1 MISRRALVR
10 VGVSLALIFSSIT
23 AVGSASEL
31 SDAQSRYTELQVAY
45 QSNLDALNGW
55 LPKSEADSQA
65 CIDRLA
71 RATSSADIS
80 SRQTCQE
87 ALIRFQTYK
96 ETVKRE
102 IEDFKVELASL
113 ESLIQSLKSSG
124 ATGTSPITG
133 GISASPS
140 GSALP
145 SANSPTPSLS
155 PTPQVSPS
163 SPAIVPNQSTNN
175 PSPTATPAATES
187 PNVATPQVTP
197 TPNQNS
203 TPASS
208 TTPIGTP
215 KPVTSNSP
223 SIAQKV
229 TPSPKP
235 IVKKKT
241 ITCVKGKTIRKVT
254 AVKPV
259 CPKGFKVQKSK

>member
-10 VGVSLALIFSSIT
+10 VVVSLALIFSSIT

-65 CIDRLA
+65 CIDRLS

-80 SRQTCQE
+80 SRQACQD
-87 ALIRFQTYK
+87 ALIRFQAYK
-96 ETVKRE
+96 EIVKKE
-102 IEDFKVELASL
+102 IEDLKVELASL

-187 PNVATPQVTP
+187 PNVATPQANPLP
-197 TPNQNS
+197 TQNS
-203 TPASS
+203 TPAS
-208 TTPIGTP
+208 TTQSP
-215 KPVTSNSP
+215 KPVASNSP

-229 TPSPKP
+229 TPSLKP

-241 ITCVKGKTIRKVT
+241 ITCVKGKTVRKVI
-254 AVKPV
+254 AVKPL

>member
-1 MISRRALVR
+1 VISRRALAR
-10 VGVSLALIFSSIT
+10 VGVSLALIFSSTT
-23 AVGSASEL
+23 AIGSASEL
-31 SDAQSRYTELQVAY
+31 SDAQSRYSELEVRY

-71 RATSSADIS
+71 RATSSTDIS
-80 SRQTCQE
+80 ARQTCQD
-87 ALIRFQTYK
+87 ALVRFQAYK
-96 ETVKRE
+96 ETVKKE
-102 IEDFKVELASL
+102 IEDFKVELAALASQ
-113 ESLIQSLKSSG
+113 IQSLKPSG

-133 GISASPS
+133 GTSASAG

-163 SPAIVPNQSTNN
+163 SSAIVPNQSTNN
-175 PSPTATPAATES
+175 PSPTATPAVTAS
-187 PNVATPQVTP
+187 PAVTTPQK
-197 TPNQNS
+197 
-203 TPASS
+203 
-208 TTPIGTP
+208 I
-215 KPVTSNSP
+215 
-223 SIAQKV
+223 
-229 TPSPKP
+229 TPSPTP

-241 ITCVKGKTIRKVT
+241 ITCVKGKTVRKVT

>member
-1 MISRRALVR
+1 MISRRALVK

-23 AVGSASEL
+23 AVGNASEL
-31 SDAQSRYTELQVAY
+31 SDAQTRYSELQVAY

-80 SRQTCQE
+80 SRQTCQD
-87 ALIRFQTYK
+87 ALIRFQAYK
-96 ETVKRE
+96 ETVKKE

-187 PNVATPQVTP
+187 PTVATPQANPLP
-197 TPNQNS
+197 TQNS
-203 TPASS
+203 TPAS
-208 TTPIGTP
+208 TTQSP
-215 KPVTSNSP
+215 KPVASNSP

-235 IVKKKT
+235 VVKKKT
-241 ITCVKGKTIRKVT
+241 ITCVKGKTVRKVT

>member
-1 MISRRALVR
+1 VISRRALVR

-80 SRQTCQE
+80 SRQNCQD

-96 ETVKRE
+96 ETVKKE

-187 PNVATPQVTP
+187 PNVATPQPNPLP
-197 TPNQNS
+197 TQNS
-203 TPASS
+203 TPAS
-208 TTPIGTP
+208 TTQSPS
-215 KPVTSNSP
+215 PVASNSP

-229 TPSPKP
+229 TPSRKP

-241 ITCVKGKTIRKVT
+241 ITCVKGKTVRKVI
-254 AVKPV
+254 AVKPL